1 MAHLEKGLDCPHLR
15 EPIVKMILR
24 GQAHMDSLK
33 DNLESK
39 KQRLPVT
46 IPILKY
52 IQYKIKKKL
61 NWTPHKK
68 ATVWAVSTLLWN
80 GSMRVHEALSK
91 EKLNYDPTTTLLHE
105 DVNVCNTVIN
115 KKRQKLLK
123 IKLKCPKES
132 SVGNGVVIVVFQNK
146 TFLCPMKAL
155 KIYLNNCACKL
166 EPKKPLFR
174 TETGG
179 CYTGRQFNKDLAEI
193 TSEVTEGTSGVIRSH
208 SFRSG
213 VATEMGLREA
223 AIK

>member
-1 MAHLEKGLDCPHLR
+1 
-15 EPIVKMILR
+15 
-24 GQAHMDSLK
+24 
-33 DNLESK
+33 
-39 KQRLPVT
+39 
-46 IPILKY
+46 
-52 IQYKIKKKL
+52 
-61 NWTPHKK
+61 
-68 ATVWAVSTLLWN
+68 
-80 GSMRVHEALSK
+80 MRVHEALSK